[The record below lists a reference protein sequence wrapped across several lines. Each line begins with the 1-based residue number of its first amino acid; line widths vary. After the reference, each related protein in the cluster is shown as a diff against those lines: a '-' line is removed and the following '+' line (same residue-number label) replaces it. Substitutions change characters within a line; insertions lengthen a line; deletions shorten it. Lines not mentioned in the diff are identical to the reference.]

1 MNNNYLL
8 ILLFSLVL
16 FSCGNKESDV
26 PKQENTLTSKAE
38 IDTTMVLAAFENI
51 RDRAEFKASFFY
63 DKDVQYSLFAG
74 ERPIL
79 IGDVNGDG
87 KLDAL
92 MPFAIQALASDGTLD
107 ENDKKAKLYYAI
119 FLNKNGQLEWIDH
132 FSRVLPNSDKIITF
146 ETLGKEFIEG
156 NLSKSSY
163 DKEKDKAFFIWVE
176 ENSDH
181 FVQVRKNNYYWN
193 YEGIKL
199 NGKYALNSN
208 KATVL
213 KLFTQPDSITSYFRE
228 CNAGGG
234 PKELYYYGSLLL
246 EFNEEKNLDN
256 DDYNFDNK
264 QDYFLSFNEI
274 RLDKQT
280 RYEDILK
287 LSPEILKQQPEFE
300 EEEETEQDHNIK
312 TIYIPLLKT
321 FDFNEYYN
329 RVWVILSFKNGRLVQ
344 ASIPSA
350 NCEI

>member
-1 MNNNYLL
+1 MNNNYIL

-16 FSCGNKESDV
+16 FSCGNKESDA
-26 PKQENTLTSKAE
+26 PKQENTLLPKAE
-38 IDTTMVLAAFENI
+38 IDTTMVLSAFDHI
-51 RDRAEFKASFFY
+51 KSTAEFKASFFY

-92 MPFAIQALASDGTLD
+92 MPFAIQALESTGTLD
-107 ENDKKAKLYYAI
+107 EYDKEAKLYYAI
-119 FLNKNGQLEWIDH
+119 FLNKNGQLVWLNN
-132 FSRVLPNSDKIITF
+132 FSRALPNSDKSITF
-146 ETLGKEFIEG
+146 EVLDAFFIKG

-163 DKEKDKAFFIWVE
+163 DKEKEIAFFKWDE
-176 ENSDH
+176 NNSDH

-199 NGKYALNSN
+199 NGKYALNTN
-208 KATVL
+208 KSTIV
-213 KLFTQPDSITSYFRE
+213 KLFTQPDSISSYFRE

-234 PKELYYYGSLLL
+234 PKELYHYGSLLL

-256 DDYNFDNK
+256 DNYNFDNK

-300 EEEETEQDHNIK
+300 EEETEQDHTIK
-312 TIYIPLLKT
+312 TIYIPLKKI
-321 FDFNEYYN
+321 FDYDEYYN
-329 RVWVILSFKNGRLVQ
+329 RNWIILNFKSNKLIQ
-344 ASIPSA
+344 ASIPSE